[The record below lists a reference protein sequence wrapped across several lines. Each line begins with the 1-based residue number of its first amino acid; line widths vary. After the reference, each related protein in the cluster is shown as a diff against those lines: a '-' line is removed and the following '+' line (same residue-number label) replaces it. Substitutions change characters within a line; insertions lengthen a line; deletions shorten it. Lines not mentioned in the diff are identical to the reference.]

1 MTVLGKD
8 GGLFLANEEKKHI
21 TDMTLLELLN
31 KYQKEKEEFK
41 QYADK
46 TFMKDVDEKDEV
58 TKKRYI
64 KIYDEYRE
72 EIMNTACFIAEKL
85 LK

>member
-64 KIYDEYRE
+64 KIYDD
-72 EIMNTACFIAEKL
+72 IEKR
-85 LK
+85 